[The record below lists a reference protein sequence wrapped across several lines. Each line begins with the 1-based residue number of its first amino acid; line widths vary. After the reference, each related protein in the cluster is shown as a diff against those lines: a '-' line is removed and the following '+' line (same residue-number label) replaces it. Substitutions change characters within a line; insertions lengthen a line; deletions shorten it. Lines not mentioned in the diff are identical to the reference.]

1 MYEVGPAGE
10 AGLRLV
16 FLEAPQPTL
25 TRFLLSLQQAARSQ
39 FSECLADT
47 VVGYTTLTL
56 LFHPLQ
62 WERDR
67 AGAWLAE
74 QAEKRPL
81 ADLEEAL
88 AAESVVTL
96 PFSTTPA

>member
-16 FLEAPQPTL
+16 FLEAPHPTS
-25 TRFLLSLQQAARSQ
+25 RLLSLQQAARSQ

-56 LFHPLQ
+56 LFHPFQ

-67 AGAWLAE
+67 AEAWLAE
-74 QAEKRPL
+74 QAESGR
-81 ADLEEAL
+81 
-88 AAESVVTL
+88 
-96 PFSTTPA
+96 

>member
-25 TRFLLSLQQAARSQ
+25 TRFMLRLQQAARSH
-39 FSECLADT
+39 FGECLADS

-56 LFHPLQ
+56 LFHPLE

-67 AGAWLAE
+67 A
-74 QAEKRPL
+74 
-81 ADLEEAL
+81 EA
-88 AAESVVTL
+88 
-96 PFSTTPA
+96 